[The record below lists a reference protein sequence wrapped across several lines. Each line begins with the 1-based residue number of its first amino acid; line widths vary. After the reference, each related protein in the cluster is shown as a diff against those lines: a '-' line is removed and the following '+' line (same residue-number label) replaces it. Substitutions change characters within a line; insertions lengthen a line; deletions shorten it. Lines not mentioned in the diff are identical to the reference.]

1 MNLIQLLA
9 VASDVLPASDST
21 SFDDLVMHERQL
33 IVEVVRELIW
43 PTVNDRHP
51 LMDFSKC

>member
-9 VASDVLPASDST
+9 VASDVSPASDST
-21 SFDDLVMHERQL
+21 SFDNLVMRERQL

-43 PTVNDRHP
+43 PTVNDRH
-51 LMDFSKC
+51 LQKGFSTC